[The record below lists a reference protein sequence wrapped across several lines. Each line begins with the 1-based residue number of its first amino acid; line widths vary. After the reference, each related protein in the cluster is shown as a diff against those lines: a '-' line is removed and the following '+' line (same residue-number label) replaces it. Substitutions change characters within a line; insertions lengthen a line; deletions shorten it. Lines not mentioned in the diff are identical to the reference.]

1 MTLSNWSASNVP
13 STLSSIADYCYV
25 ASVFCHDCIMI
36 KQATESRG
44 NVITE
49 TLWCSNHYPSRS
61 RLYRDL
67 GRAFL
72 VAFWSVQEFGTVH
85 WFVDKLRYTFQHG
98 WNSVWSYIQIR
109 WQFFEYTKLCRFR
122 ENLNQTN
129 QMNRNSSELL
139 GLRGGVLCLDSYQK
153 LCCWSHVADHL
164 SSFTTSSFCDI

>member
-13 STLSSIADYCYV
+13 STLSLIADYCYV

-49 TLWCSNHYPSRS
+49 TLWGSNHYPSRS

-98 WNSVWSYIQIR
+98 WTSVWSYIQIR

-139 GLRGGVLCLDSYQK
+139 GLRGGVLCLDFYQK
-153 LCCWSHVADHL
+153 LCCWSHVADRL